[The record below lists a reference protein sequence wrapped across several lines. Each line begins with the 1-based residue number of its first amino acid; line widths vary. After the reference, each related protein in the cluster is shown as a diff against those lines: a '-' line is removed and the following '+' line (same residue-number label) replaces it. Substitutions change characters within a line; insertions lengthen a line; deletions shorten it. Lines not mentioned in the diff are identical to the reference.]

1 MGRKKQANAL
11 SKCYSLKVSEEQ
23 FNLVQSLSK
32 ADKANLNN
40 IMRELVNRF
49 VKIKVYQN
57 NPAAE
62 NTENKGLP
70 KKIKVNQN
78 KNKSLPKK
86 QTEKSL
92 YEQYKEDKARE
103 DYNKSIN
110 RLFEERWRQWSSK

>member
-11 SKCYSLKVSEEQ
+11 NKCYSLKVSEEQ

-62 NTENKGLP
+62 NTENTENKSLP

-78 KNKSLPKK
+78 RNKSLPKK

-92 YEQYKEDKARE
+92 YEQDMEAKAE
-103 DYNKSIN
+103 YESKHNINK
-110 RLFEERWRQWSSK
+110 LFEVEQ

>member
-62 NTENKGLP
+62 NTENTENKSLP

-78 KNKSLPKK
+78 KDKSLPKK

-110 RLFEERWRQWSSK
+110 RLFEER